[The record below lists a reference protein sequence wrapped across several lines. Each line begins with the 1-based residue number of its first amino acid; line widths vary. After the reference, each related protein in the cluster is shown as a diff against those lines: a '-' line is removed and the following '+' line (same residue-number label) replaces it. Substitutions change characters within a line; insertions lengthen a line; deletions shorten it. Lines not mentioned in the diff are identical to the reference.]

1 MNIMPDNYLRPRRHT
16 AKIQMLVDSLLNGRG
31 DSDPGLRRAV
41 ELRVAAHSSRLSEGD
56 GRLPAELASYVD
68 KIAWHAQK
76 LSLAPD
82 QVQSTDIDVLRAE
95 GLSDAAIEDAIHV
108 TVLFNIMDRIADSL
122 GFEIPSAEG
131 FARVAEV
138 LLKRGY

>member
-76 LSLAPD
+76 LTAE
-82 QVQSTDIDVLRAE
+82 DIKVLR
-95 GLSDAAIEDAIHV
+95 DAGFSEDAIFEL
-108 TVLFNIMDRIADSL
+108 TLCAAL
-122 GFEIPSAEG
+122 GAGITRLERGMAAMKGSSN
-131 FARVAEV
+131 VA
-138 LLKRGY
+138 